1 MFLATYEKNLDNLR
15 LGVEKVLGNDLEQ
28 ADIARSVSFCDL
40 RFGDIATNIAMQQ
53 AKKAGLNPREL
64 AESIVRELEKAN
76 TFASAEVAG
85 PGFVNIRLHEEDY
98 VQLLH
103 GLKPGFFRT
112 EKGVGRRVNVEFI
125 SANPTGPL
133 VLVNA
138 WGGYYGDILASLYE
152 SQGYD
157 VAREYYLNDGGNQI
171 AQLGRAVQQAAGAK
185 FSTEESAE
193 LYRGEYVDVLAQSLA
208 EEFGGSDKLIAA
220 DPQVVGDKAQVIILK
235 DYIKPTLKRLGIHHD
250 EIYPESSLDNRATIE
265 RLRQVGAILEK
276 DGAVWLSGEKAGLDK
291 DEVLVR
297 STDGQETYF
306 LKDITY
312 QLTKLEDR
320 RFDTAITIVG
330 PDHHGQEQRLLA
342 ALSLLGHDGFVP
354 LWTQTVRLTKDGQ
367 EYKMSKRRGNYIVL
381 DEFLKIVPSQTARFF
396 FAMRDTNSHFDLDL
410 DLVASQN
417 KHNPLFYVM
426 YSYVRASSVLAKF
439 GGVSEPAKIR
449 LDAEQKQI
457 LRSFVEISELIS
469 QATVTQQVHSV
480 LHRMI
485 EIARYFHDWYEK
497 NPVLKEESEELRM
510 ARAYFVE
517 KYRDSM
523 ASLFELI
530 GVEPQERM

>member
-1 MFLATYEKNLDNLR
+1 MFLDSYQEILDKLR
-15 LGVEKVLGNDLEQ
+15 SGVEKALGEELESSELSQ
-28 ADIARSVSFCDL
+28 SVSFCDMS
-40 RFGDIATNIAMQQ
+40 FGDLATNIALQK
-53 AKKAGLNPREL
+53 AKKLGMNPREL
-64 AESIVRELEKAN
+64 AETIVQGLIN
-76 TFASAEVAG
+76 GGDFASAEVAG
-85 PGFVNIRLHEEDY
+85 PGFVNIRLLETDY
-98 VQLLH
+98 SRLLTE
-103 GLKPGFFRT
+103 LKPGFFT
-112 EKGVGRRVNVEFI
+112 SEKGAGRRVNVEFI

-138 WGGYYGDILASLYE
+138 WGGYYGDILASLYA
-152 SQGYD
+152 SQGYE

-171 AQLGRAVQQAAGAK
+171 AQLGRAVQQAAGAE
-185 FSTEESAE
+185 FSEEEAAE
-193 LYRGEYVDVLAQSLA
+193 LYRGPYVDALAKDLS
-208 EEFGGSDKLIAA
+208 EEFAGTDGLISA
-220 DPQVVGDKAQVIILK
+220 DPQNVGDKAQAIILAQF
-235 DYIKPTLKRLGIHHD
+235 IKPTLQRLGIHHD
-250 EIYPESSLDNRATIE
+250 EIYPESRLDNQATIE
-265 RLRQVGAILEK
+265 RLRQAGAILEK

-306 LKDITY
+306 LKDISY

-381 DEFLKIVPSQTARFF
+381 DEFLDMVPSQTARFF
-396 FAMRDTNSHFDLDL
+396 FAMRDTNSHFDMDL

-426 YSYVRASSVLAKF
+426 YSYVRANSVLAKF
-439 GGVSEPAKIR
+439 GDVSMPNELH
-449 LDAEQKQI
+449 LDNEQKQI
-457 LRSFVEISELIS
+457 LRTFIEISELIE

-485 EIARYFHDWYEK
+485 ETARYFHDWYEK
-497 NPVLKEESEELRM
+497 NPVIKEPNDEVRM
-510 ARAYFVE
+510 GRAYFVL
-517 KYRDSM
+517 KYRDAL
-523 ASLFELI
+523 ASLFGLI
-530 GVEPQERM
+530 GIEPQDKM

>member
-1 MFLATYEKNLDNLR
+1 MFLATYEKILENLR
-15 LGVEKVLGNDLEQ
+15 QAVDRALGEQLEPSE
-28 ADIARSVSFCDL
+28 IAQSVSFCDL
-40 RFGDIATNIAMQQ
+40 RFGDIATNIALQK
-53 AKKAGLNPREL
+53 AKTARVNPREL
-64 AESIVRELEKAN
+64 AQGITRELIAAEH
-76 TFASAEVAG
+76 FASAEVAG
-85 PGFVNIRLHEEDY
+85 PGFVNIRLREKDY
-98 VQLLH
+98 VELLVE
-103 GLKPGFFRT
+103 LKPGFFRS
-112 EKGVGRRVNVEFI
+112 EKGAGQRVNVEFI

-138 WGGYYGDILASLYE
+138 WGGYYGDILASLYQ
-152 SQGYD
+152 SQGYE

-171 AQLGRAVQQAAGAK
+171 SQLGRAVQQSAGAQ

-193 LYRGEYVDVLAQSLA
+193 LYRGEYVDALAQSLS
-208 EEFGGSDKLIAA
+208 EELGGKSQLLAA
-220 DPQVVGDKAQVIILK
+220 DPQVVGDKAQAIILT
-235 DYIKPTLKRLGIHHD
+235 DYIKPTLERLGIHHD
-250 EIYPESSLDNRATIE
+250 EIYPESQLDNKTTIE
-265 RLRQVGAILEK
+265 RLKQVGAVVEK

-312 QLTKLEDR
+312 QLTKLEGR

-342 ALSLLGHDGFVP
+342 ALRLLGHDGFVP

-381 DEFLKIVPSQTARFF
+381 DEFLNMVPSQTARFF

-426 YSYVRASSVLAKF
+426 YSYVRANSVLTKF
-439 GGVSEPAKIR
+439 GEVVKPASIV
-449 LDAEQKQI
+449 LDIEQKQI
-457 LRSFVEISELIS
+457 LRSFIEISELIS
-469 QATVTQQVHSV
+469 QATATQQVHSV
-480 LHRMI
+480 LHRLI

-497 NPVLKEESEELRM
+497 NPVLKESDEDVRM

-523 ASLFELI
+523 ASVFELI
-530 GVEPQERM
+530 GIEPQERM

>member
-1 MFLATYEKNLDNLR
+1 MFLVSYEKVIASLQR
-15 LGVEKVLGNDLEQ
+15 VVEKGLGEELEASEFTQ
-28 ADIARSVSFCDL
+28 SVSFCDI
-40 RFGDIATNIAMQQ
+40 RFGDITTNIAMQK
-53 AKKAGLNPREL
+53 AKNAGLMPREL
-64 AESIVRELEKAN
+64 AGVIVDQLTDVEY
-76 TFASAEVAG
+76 FASAEVAG
-85 PGFVNIRLHEEDY
+85 PGFINIRLQEGIYARFLKE
-98 VQLLH
+98 
-103 GLKPGFFRT
+103 LKPGFFRT
-112 EKGVGRRVNVEFI
+112 EKGAGRRVNVEFI

-157 VAREYYLNDGGNQI
+157 VEREYYLNDSGNQI

-185 FSTEESAE
+185 FSAEESAE
-193 LYRGEYVDVLAQSLA
+193 LYRGAYIDALAQSLL
-208 EEFGGSDKLIAA
+208 EEFGGADQLIAT
-220 DPQVVGDKAQVIILK
+220 DPQGVGDKAQAIILS
-235 DYIKPTLKRLGIHHD
+235 DYIKPTLKRLGINHD
-250 EIYPESSLDNRATIE
+250 KIYSESSLDNQATIE

-342 ALSLLGHDGFVP
+342 ALRLLGHDGFVP
-354 LWTQTVRLTKDGQ
+354 LWTQTVRLTKGGQ
-367 EYKMSKRRGNYIVL
+367 EYKMSKRRGNYILL
-381 DEFLKIVPSQTARFF
+381 DEFLEMASSQTARFF
-396 FAMRDTNSHFDLDL
+396 FAMRDTNSHFDLDI
-410 DLVASQN
+410 DLIASQN

-439 GGVSEPAKIR
+439 GEVSEPTKIV
-449 LDAEQKQI
+449 LDTEQKQI
-457 LRSFVEISELIS
+457 LRSFIEISKLIT
-469 QATVTQQVHSV
+469 QATVTHQVHSV
-480 LHRMI
+480 LHCMI

-497 NPVLKEESEELRM
+497 NPVIKEVDEDVRIG
-510 ARAYFVE
+510 RAYFVT
-517 KYRDSM
+517 KYRDAM
-523 ASLFELI
+523 ASLFELVGI
-530 GVEPQERM
+530 LPQEYM